1 MTMKKVKPDKD
12 EYDNNFSDIQDSKV
26 SFFFAYLKLQKV
38 FSLGLDMD
46 GRMNIVFWDHGTSHG
61 LSGGKLK
68 SLL

>member
-46 GRMNIVFWDHGTSHG
+46 GRMNIVF
-61 LSGGKLK
+61 
-68 SLL
+68 

>member
-12 EYDNNFSDIQDSKV
+12 EYDNYFSDIQDSKV

-46 GRMNIVFWDHGTSHG
+46 GRMNIVF
-61 LSGGKLK
+61 
-68 SLL
+68 